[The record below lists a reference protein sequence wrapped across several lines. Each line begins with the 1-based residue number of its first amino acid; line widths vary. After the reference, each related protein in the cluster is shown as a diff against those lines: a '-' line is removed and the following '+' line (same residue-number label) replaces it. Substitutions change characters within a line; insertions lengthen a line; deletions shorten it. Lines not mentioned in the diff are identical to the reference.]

1 MTQQKPSIVQLKQFR
16 PLDTFSEK
24 QMVLL
29 AANASIKHYLQDQT
43 IVEIGNHDRM
53 EYFLLKGCVE
63 LESVDGRFKRVDAG
77 SESARAAVALLQPRK
92 YTVKTVSPCTFI
104 IITQNTV
111 NTLLNEMPQDKSVD
125 FSVTDLHSGHEIK
138 DIAHSFESDLKSNNL
153 QMPSF
158 PDVALRIR
166 TLLDDPNITVKDIAK
181 VLNNDPAM
189 TVKLLKTCNSPLYRT
204 ASEITSCAD
213 AIVRLGFD
221 TTKQLVTIFAMKEL
235 FNSKNQYL
243 QNKMR
248 ELWLRS
254 REVASIA
261 YVLAKITPRLN
272 PEHAMLAGLIQDIG
286 TIPVLNYIERY
297 PHFMKLD
304 YKVDAIVKR
313 LKNKIGAAILTEW
326 GFQQDLISVALN
338 SENWGYESKH
348 DRASYVDLT
357 VVAQVHTFIGK
368 KEHTLLP
375 PFEAIPAFKKLG
387 DGGLTPKQSQE
398 VLRES
403 HQQLQDIQALL
414 SSETI
419 PVLT

>member
-1 MTQQKPSIVQLKQFR
+1 MTLLRPGTNQLKHFR
-16 PLDTFSEK
+16 PLDTFTEK
-24 QMVLL
+24 QMILL
-29 AANASIKHYLQDQT
+29 SANSTLKEFQKDQI
-43 IVEIGNHDRM
+43 IVEIGSHDRV
-53 EYFLLKGCVE
+53 EYFLLEGRIE
-63 LESVDGRFKRVDAG
+63 LESVDGRFKTIESG
-77 SESARAAVALLQPRK
+77 SESARTAVALLQPRK
-92 YTVKTVSPCTFI
+92 YKVKTITPCTFI
-104 IITQNTV
+104 VIKQDTIT
-111 NTLLNEMPQDKSVD
+111 TLLNESPQNKSVE

-138 DIAHSFESDLKSNNL
+138 DIAHSFETDLKTNNL

-166 TLLDDPNITVKDIAK
+166 HLLEDPNITVKDIAK

-189 TVKLLKTCNSPLYRT
+189 TVKLLRTCNSPLYRT
-204 ASEITSCAD
+204 SSEITSCAD

-235 FNSKNQYL
+235 FNSKNKYL

-261 YVLAKITPRLN
+261 YVLAKITPGLN

-304 YKVDAIVKR
+304 YKVDAIIKR
-313 LKNKIGAAILTEW
+313 LKNKMGAKILSDW
-326 GFQQDLISVALN
+326 GFQQDLISVALH
-338 SENWGYESKH
+338 SENWAYESRH

-368 KEHTLLP
+368 KEHLLLP
-375 PFEAIPAFKKLG
+375 PFDTIPAFKKLG
-387 DGGLTPKQSQE
+387 QGGLTPKQSQE
-398 VLRES
+398 VLHES
-403 HQQLQDIQALL
+403 RQQLDDIQALL
-414 SSETI
+414 SPETI
-419 PVLT
+419 PVLR